1 MGDDENEK
9 DDEYDKAL
17 ASLFSDEPIT
27 SQDEP
32 ITSQDEGDDKPQ
44 TTPRLLS
51 IDEVAQR
58 TDLSKPTLRFYE
70 KLGLV
75 EPPARPPGKFRKYGP
90 QDVERLEHVKQL
102 RDLLGLSLTEIEET
116 LRIDKEREQLAE
128 LMRAQWQSTADTRV
142 KKDWLDEA
150 RRLNQRQ
157 LDDANQQLLVVEE
170 KMQGLAMMRA
180 EIEARLA
187 QIRDAIR
194 QLDETRRSLD
204 EVK

>member
-1 MGDDENEK
+1 MADDPMGDDENEK
-9 DDEYDKAL
+9 DDEYDEAL
-17 ASLFSDEPIT
+17 ASLFSDEPI
-27 SQDEP
+27 S
-32 ITSQDEGDDKPQ
+32 SQDEGDARTQ
-44 TTPRLLS
+44 VAPRLLS

-90 QDVERLEHVKQL
+90 QDVERLERVKQL

-116 LRIDKEREQLAE
+116 LRIDKERARLAE
-128 LMRAQWQSTADTRV
+128 LVRAQWHATADTRV

-150 RRLNQRQ
+150 RRLNQQQ
-157 LDDANQQLLVVEE
+157 LDDANQQLHVVEE
-170 KMQGLAMMRA
+170 KIQGLTTLRA
-180 EIEARLA
+180 EIEAQIA
-187 QIRDAIR
+187 QMRGAIR

-204 EVK
+204 EVT